1 MSRSVLG
8 RWQKEAAC
16 VKRFQIKLIVK
27 KSNILINS
35 VICDV
40 KLFNCYLIEER
51 VIFPAFKEERYYSHK
66 VQVSIFSERLFSFI
80 SHLYS

>member
-1 MSRSVLG
+1 MSRRLEVGAVEMSRSVLG

-51 VIFPAFKEERYYSHK
+51 VIFPAFKEERT
-66 VQVSIFSERLFSFI
+66 ILFT
-80 SHLYS
+80 